1 MADETN
7 NKNAVFK
14 FYLNRQGV
22 KGNKG
27 EKGDQGFSPIIE
39 VSENTAASY
48 KLQITT
54 ETDQIET
61 PNLRGNAVED
71 LGGTYMRF
79 NTENQTMY
87 AGTADVATT
96 SSQGEVTLASD
107 EAIANLSDT
116 NVLTPDG
123 LVNNATS
130 LFQSTDGSI
139 AINQDEN
146 TGKINLATHNQASQ
160 TDVDALTLRVGTCED
175 NITDNAGRIQTLEHN
190 LAVDEQA
197 IQNNT
202 SAIGNKVDK
211 VAGKG
216 LSTNDFA
223 NEDKDKLTHAVVDT
237 DLANVAFTGS
247 FTDLIN
253 TPASYSSGLGIDI
266 SNTNQISVKVDG
278 TTVAYNL
285 NGELT
290 SSGGG
295 AVDSVN
301 GQTGVV
307 VLTASDVG
315 ALADTTKI
323 PSKTSDLTNDSGF
336 ITGITSSDVTTAL
349 GYTPQTLL
357 VSGTN
362 IKTIN
367 NESIL
372 GSGNIN
378 IQSGGTVDQT
388 YDATSANAQSGVAI
402 AGAGFLNNTATNPT
416 SLAIK
421 ATTAPTTYTSTI
433 LNGQSVTGNGGTAI
447 GYGTRAVST
456 STALGTNS
464 YGQGRGSTAIGSNAT
479 STGLRSLAIGGYNDD
494 TMGKAHADGQD
505 AIQIGIGQNNTASSL
520 AVGFNGTNYQLLDG
534 TTGLIPAARIPV
546 DGSTITVNASGQL
559 VSSGGGGGTPTNM
572 MTTDT
577 DQYVTG
583 TKTSLLKDIRYFD
596 SVDGNGTFNAMWLGK
611 SAGGYMGLT
620 FDSSIG
626 NSNYYLLN
634 QGYTSTLNVEGF
646 QNFKIN
652 GDTEN
657 RRCYITNANLSKGS
671 TPSSTEYIG
680 LLFDDSTGREGEMS
694 DWVQHRFGNV
704 EVNVDTSGTTTLA
717 IDAYRNYGYYPE
729 GMESTGLKL
738 IIDSSGNKTATI
750 DTGTF
755 SRTDGTNTYK
765 ILDESDNTKF
775 DGQFTNAYLEL
786 ANSVVF
792 DAKESKSY
800 SLSAYLPNDNYN
812 YKIIL
817 SGTVAS
823 SSTSGQTLDFRITT
837 DLITNPFW
845 LARLRPITSSSLFG
859 SYTFEVPVG
868 TNRTINIVNGGSPS
882 TLDSLRVYG
891 YRRIGTNQ

>member
-116 NVLTPDG
+116 NVLTPNG

-175 NITDNAGRIQTLEHN
+175 NITNNAGRIQTLEN
-190 LAVDEQA
+190 DLALDEQA

-216 LSTNDFA
+216 LSTNDFT

-247 FTDLIN
+247 YTDLIN
-253 TPASYSSGLGIDI
+253 TPAAYSSGLGVDI
-266 SNTNQISVKVDG
+266 SNTNQISAKVDG
-278 TTVAYNL
+278 TTVTYNL

-290 SSGGG
+290 ASGG

-301 GQTGVV
+301 GQTGAV

-315 ALADTTKI
+315 ALPDSTVIPTVNNPTITFTQGGTTKG
-323 PSKTSDLTNDSGF
+323 T
-336 ITGITSSDVTTAL
+336 ITLNQSNNQTIAL
-349 GYTPQTLL
+349 DAG
-357 VSGTN
+357 
-362 IKTIN
+362 
-367 NESIL
+367 
-372 GSGNIN
+372 
-378 IQSGGTVDQT
+378 GGTVDQT

-402 AGAGFLNNTATNPT
+402 AGELNNYVTINTSQTVTANKDLQG
-416 SLAIK
+416 SGRIA
-421 ATTAPTTYTSTI
+421 
-433 LNGQSVTGNGGTAI
+433 TGN
-447 GYGTRAVST
+447 S
-456 STALGTNS
+456 
-464 YGQGRGSTAIGSNAT
+464 IGSNNKFTLLPDDRTSSNMLQVYFKGFGASMPILGNIQGSTLTIDNVTRPILAITPTTHNGEEGYVYIPNLVNENYKPYLNANKIT
-479 STGLRSLAIGGYNDD
+479 STG
-494 TMGKAHADGQD
+494 
-505 AIQIGIGQNNTASSL
+505 
-520 AVGFNGTNYQLLDG
+520 GT
-534 TTGLIPAARIPV
+534 V
-546 DGSTITVNASGQL
+546 TITDNGMNGINIEAV
-559 VSSGGGGGTPTNM
+559 GGGGGTPTNM

-583 TKTSLLKDIRYFD
+583 TKTSLRKNIRYID
-596 SVDGNGTFNAMWLGK
+596 SVKESGIFNAMWLGK
-611 SAGGYMGLT
+611 SGRGCMGLI
-620 FDSSIG
+620 FDSNIS
-626 NSNYYLLN
+626 NSNYYLFN
-634 QGYTSTLNVEGF
+634 QGYQTSTLNVEGF
-646 QNFKIN
+646 KNFKII
-652 GDTEN
+652 GETEN

-680 LLFDDSTGREGEMS
+680 LLFDDRTGREGEMS
-694 DWVQHRFGNV
+694 DWVQHRLGNV

-717 IDAYRNYGYYPE
+717 IDAYRNYGHYPE
-729 GMESTGLKL
+729 GTESTGLKL

-750 DTGTF
+750 NTGTF

-775 DGQFTNAYLEL
+775 DGQWVKSNL
-786 ANSVVF
+786 AIASQATAPNTTAIEY
-792 DAKESKSY
+792 D
-800 SLSAYLPNDNYN
+800 LSSYLPNDNYDYEVFFSGNSYSAPTSGSEVALILGSSALSN
-812 YKIIL
+812 YIYVCRGRTTSNVGITVAGSVIIPIPVSNRKIIVTPHANN
-817 SGTVAS
+817 SGTF
-823 SSTSGQTLDFRITT
+823 TLNA
-837 DLITNPFW
+837 L
-845 LARLRPITSSSLFG
+845 
-859 SYTFEVPVG
+859 
-868 TNRTINIVNGGSPS
+868 
-882 TLDSLRVYG
+882 G
-891 YRRIGTNQ
+891 YRRIGTNS

>member
-1 MADETN
+1 
-7 NKNAVFK
+7 
-14 FYLNRQGV
+14 
-22 KGNKG
+22 
-27 EKGDQGFSPIIE
+27 
-39 VSENTAASY
+39 
-48 KLQITT
+48 
-54 ETDQIET
+54 
-61 PNLRGNAVED
+61 
-71 LGGTYMRF
+71 
-79 NTENQTMY
+79 MY
-87 AGTADVATT
+87 AGTADIATT

-349 GYTPQTLL
+349 GYTPYNSSNPNGYTSNVGTVTSVNNVSPDNNGNVTINIPDISTKQDTL

-367 NESIL
+367 NQSIL
-372 GSGNIN
+372 GSGNID
-378 IQSGGTVDQT
+378 IQSGVSMT
-388 YDATSANAQSGVAI
+388 YN
-402 AGAGFLNNTATNPT
+402 
-416 SLAIK
+416 SLQEK
-421 ATTAPTTYTSTI
+421 
-433 LNGQSVTGNGGTAI
+433 
-447 GYGTRAVST
+447 
-456 STALGTNS
+456 
-464 YGQGRGSTAIGSNAT
+464 
-479 STGLRSLAIGGYNDD
+479 
-494 TMGKAHADGQD
+494 
-505 AIQIGIGQNNTASSL
+505 
-520 AVGFNGTNYQLLDG
+520 
-534 TTGLIPAARIPV
+534 
-546 DGSTITVNASGQL
+546 
-559 VSSGGGGGTPTNM
+559 
-572 MTTDT
+572 
-577 DQYVTG
+577 
-583 TKTSLLKDIRYFD
+583 
-596 SVDGNGTFNAMWLGK
+596 
-611 SAGGYMGLT
+611 LT
-620 FDSSIG
+620 WS
-626 NSNYYLLN
+626 
-634 QGYTSTLNVEGF
+634 
-646 QNFKIN
+646 
-652 GDTEN
+652 
-657 RRCYITNANLSKGS
+657 
-671 TPSSTEYIG
+671 
-680 LLFDDSTGREGEMS
+680 
-694 DWVQHRFGNV
+694 
-704 EVNVDTSGTTTLA
+704 
-717 IDAYRNYGYYPE
+717 
-729 GMESTGLKL
+729 
-738 IIDSSGNKTATI
+738 
-750 DTGTF
+750 
-755 SRTDGTNTYK
+755 
-765 ILDESDNTKF
+765 
-775 DGQFTNAYLEL
+775 
-786 ANSVVF
+786 
-792 DAKESKSY
+792 
-800 SLSAYLPNDNYN
+800 
-812 YKIIL
+812 
-817 SGTVAS
+817 
-823 SSTSGQTLDFRITT
+823 
-837 DLITNPFW
+837 
-845 LARLRPITSSSLFG
+845 
-859 SYTFEVPVG
+859 
-868 TNRTINIVNGGSPS
+868 
-882 TLDSLRVYG
+882 
-891 YRRIGTNQ
+891 